1 MFYQFRLSHTMT
13 IKFLLDWAGTPAE
26 LTDLDIFACTAAT
39 VQTASCGTTPE
50 SGTAGKQKSTTT
62 VAKKPE
68 SFFFTFPAGT
78 HFLVI
83 ERRTTFNPTGA
94 TPPKNLRGTIDR
106 KS

>member
-78 HFLVI
+78 HLLGV
-83 ERRTTFNPTGA
+83 ERRATVNPPGA
-94 TPPKNLRGTIDR
+94 PTPRNPPVPITRR
-106 KS
+106 